1 MLPQNNN
8 FLMDEL
14 NDFIHIYEN
23 ALESNICDLLISLFD
38 QTSDKHERFENE
50 GKPNF
55 TQFNL
60 TENKEIS
67 SEVNQIHNHVIK
79 NVFTYRD
86 RYYEFVDTRVFP
98 KDHAFEQFRI
108 KKYNPGGEDRFDTHV
123 DVLDYSSARRFLSFM
138 WYLNDVETGGETVFK
153 DLTIQPKK
161 GTLLIFP
168 PLWLF
173 PHKGNAP
180 ISESKYIM
188 STYLHY
194 K

>member
-1 MLPQNNN
+1 
-8 FLMDEL
+8 MDEL

-23 ALESNICDLLISLFD
+23 ALESNICDILISIFD

-60 TENKEIS
+60 TENKEIT

-86 RYYEFVDTRVFP
+86 KYYEFVDTRVFP

-123 DVLDYSSARRFLSFM
+123 DVLDYSSSRRFLSFM

-173 PHKGNAP
+173 PHKGNSP

>member
-1 MLPQNNN
+1 
-8 FLMDEL
+8 MDEV

-23 ALESNICDLLISLFD
+23 ALESDVCDFLISLFE
-38 QTSDKHERFENE
+38 QTSDKQERFENE

-67 SEVNQIHNHVIK
+67 SEVNQVHNRVIK
-79 NVFTYRD
+79 KVFTYRD
-86 RYYEFVDTRVFP
+86 KYYKFIDDRVFP

-138 WYLNDVETGGETVFK
+138 WYLNDVQSGGETVFK
-153 DLTIQPKK
+153 DMIIQPKK
-161 GTLLIFP
+161 GTLLVFP

-173 PHKGNAP
+173 PHRGNAP
-180 ISESKYIM
+180 ISGLKYIM

>member
-1 MLPQNNN
+1 MKLQRKN
-8 FLMDEL
+8 LVMDEL

-23 ALESNICDLLISLFD
+23 ALESNICDFLISLFD
-38 QTSDKHERFENE
+38 QVPDKQERHDND

-55 TQFNL
+55 TQFNF
-60 TENKEIS
+60 TENRDLTP
-67 SEVNQIHNHVIK
+67 EVEQVHNHVIK

-86 RYYEFVDTRVFP
+86 KYYEFVDTRVFP

-123 DVLDYSSARRFLSFM
+123 DVLDYLSARRFLSFM

-153 DLTIQPKK
+153 DLIIKPKK
-161 GTLLIFP
+161 GTLLVFP
-168 PLWLF
+168 PLWMF
-173 PHKGNAP
+173 PHKGNPP
-180 ISESKYIM
+180 ITDSKYIM

>member
-1 MLPQNNN
+1 MPPQNNN
-8 FLMDEL
+8 SLMDEL

-38 QTSDKHERFENE
+38 QTSDKHERFDNE

>member
-1 MLPQNNN
+1 MKLQRKN
-8 FLMDEL
+8 LVMDEL

-23 ALESNICDLLISLFD
+23 ALESNICDFLISLFD
-38 QTSDKHERFENE
+38 QVPDKQERHDND

-55 TQFNL
+55 TQFNF
-60 TENKEIS
+60 TENRDLTP
-67 SEVNQIHNHVIK
+67 EVEQVHNHIIK

-86 RYYEFVDTRVFP
+86 KYYEFVDTRVFP

-123 DVLDYSSARRFLSFM
+123 DVLDYPSARRFLSFI

-153 DLTIQPKK
+153 DLVIKPKK
-161 GTLLIFP
+161 GTLLVFP
-168 PLWLF
+168 PLWMF
-173 PHKGNAP
+173 PHKGNPP
-180 ISESKYIM
+180 ITDSKYIM

>member
-1 MLPQNNN
+1 MKLQRKSL
-8 FLMDEL
+8 LMDEL

-23 ALESNICDLLISLFD
+23 ALESNICDFLISLFD
-38 QTSDKHERFENE
+38 QEPDKHERHDND

-55 TQFNL
+55 TQFNF
-60 TENKEIS
+60 TENRDLT
-67 SEVNQIHNHVIK
+67 SEVEQVHNHVIK

-86 RYYEFVDTRVFP
+86 KYYEFVDTRVFP

-123 DVLDYSSARRFLSFM
+123 DVIDHASSRRFLSFM

-153 DLTIQPKK
+153 DLIIKPKK
-161 GTLLIFP
+161 GTLLVFP
-168 PLWLF
+168 PLWMF
-173 PHKGNAP
+173 PHKGNPP
-180 ISESKYIM
+180 ITDSKYIM